1 LFPAELAREYD
12 ANDRRALAGETV
24 QSIEHDGPLTFLSA
38 KFPVRDASGAIV
50 AVGGISS
57 DITDRERLREQR
69 EALLVRE
76 RDLRHQAEM
85 NLREKDEFLAVLSHE
100 LRTPL
105 NAILGY
111 VQMLRSGST
120 PAERFE
126 NVVVTIDRN
135 ARALWR
141 LVEDLLTVSGIVTR
155 RLELRLT
162 MVDVGQ
168 VLRAAV
174 DAVQPHASAKRI
186 QIDTEIPSMPMVA
199 KADET
204 RLQQVFTNLLDNAVK
219 FSGEEG
225 HVRLTAAVDGERMR
239 IVVSDQGGGIEP
251 EFLPHVFEAFR
262 QGDVGPSRVPGGL
275 GLGLAIVRRLIER
288 HGGDVR
294 ADSPGRGQGAV
305 FTVWLPLATASKEA

>member
-1 LFPAELAREYD
+1 
-12 ANDRRALAGETV
+12 
-24 QSIEHDGPLTFLSA
+24 LSA

-57 DITDRERLREQR
+57 DITDRERVREQR
-69 EALLVRE
+69 EALLARE
-76 RDLRHQAEM
+76 RELRHQAEM

-111 VQMLRSGST
+111 VQMLRKGST
-120 PAERFE
+120 PGERVE
-126 NVVVTIDRN
+126 TVVATIDRN

-155 RLELRLT
+155 RLELRLAT
-162 MVDVGQ
+162 VDVSQ
-168 VLRAAV
+168 ILRAAV
-174 DAVQPHASAKRI
+174 DAVQPHAQAKRI
-186 QIDTEIPSMPMVA
+186 QIYTDLPPGPTVA
-199 KADET
+199 QADET

-219 FSGEEG
+219 FSSEDGL
-225 HVRLTAAVDGERMR
+225 VRLAATFEGDRVR
-239 IVVSDQGGGIEP
+239 IVVSDNGGGIAP

-294 ADSPGRGQGAV
+294 AESPGRGQGAV
-305 FTVWLPLATASKEA
+305 FTVWLPLATAPKEA